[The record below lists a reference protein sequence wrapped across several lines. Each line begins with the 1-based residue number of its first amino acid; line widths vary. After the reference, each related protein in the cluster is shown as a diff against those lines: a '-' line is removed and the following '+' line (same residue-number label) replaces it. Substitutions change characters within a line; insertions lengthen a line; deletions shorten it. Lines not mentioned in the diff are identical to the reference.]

1 VVALDTTVLTIGV
14 VSVVVAV
21 LLVAVIVA
29 PRKSVRDDEPI
40 DRDVETRLL
49 LGEDPQAIADELDGR
64 GA

>member
-1 VVALDTTVLTIGV
+1 MVALDTTVLTIGV

>member
-1 VVALDTTVLTIGV
+1 MLALDTVVLTIGV
-14 VSVVVAV
+14 VCVVVAA
-21 LLVAVIVA
+21 LLVAAVVA
-29 PRKSVRDDEPI
+29 PWKSVRDDEPI